1 MKHAH
6 PLPGLAQLLYM
17 SIRKKEEN
25 YFLFHNR
32 QVSWAPTSC
41 GAQFFKKDGPATEPR
56 LQLQYIC
63 HHFVFLLE
71 QDCCWSWS
79 SNTLA
84 TWCGELIHWKRPW
97 CWERLKAGGEG
108 EQRVRWLDSTPN
120 SMNMS
125 FCKLWE
131 IVKDPVCCSPWDC
144 KESDTT

>member
-17 SIRKKEEN
+17 LIRKKKEN
-25 YFLFHNR
+25 YFLFHNH

-71 QDCCWSWS
+71 QDCC
-79 SNTLA
+79 
-84 TWCGELIHWKRPW
+84 
-97 CWERLKAGGEG
+97 
-108 EQRVRWLDSTPN
+108 
-120 SMNMS
+120 
-125 FCKLWE
+125 
-131 IVKDPVCCSPWDC
+131 
-144 KESDTT
+144 